1 MKKILIASGN
11 SHKIK
16 EISSIVS
23 DIPNLE
29 VTTLNNFGI
38 CLEVEEN
45 GNTLEQN
52 ALIKAKSVYSLLGMP
67 VISDDTGLFVN
78 ALNGEPGI
86 YSARYAGLNAAYKD
100 NCDKLLDNLKEID
113 DDNLQAEFKCCICLL
128 INPEE
133 FYFFEGICRGRICRS
148 PKGENGFGYD
158 PVFMPD
164 GFEKTFAELTDDE
177 KNLISHRGR
186 ALEKLKGFLINFQ

>member
-1 MKKILIASGN
+1 
-11 SHKIK
+11 
-16 EISSIVS
+16 
-23 DIPNLE
+23 
-29 VTTLNNFGI
+29 
-38 CLEVEEN
+38 
-45 GNTLEQN
+45 
-52 ALIKAKSVYSLLGMP
+52 
-67 VISDDTGLFVN
+67 
-78 ALNGEPGI
+78 
-86 YSARYAGLNAAYKD
+86 
-100 NCDKLLDNLKEID
+100 
-113 DDNLQAEFKCCICLL
+113 L